1 MTPKFFEFI
10 NNETKNIELSM
21 LSLDRDIT
29 ILNKLY
35 FGTIES
41 VPTMNWKEIRS
52 LVVVYMLS
60 KLRE

>member
-41 VPTMNWKEIRS
+41 VPTMN
-52 LVVVYMLS
+52 
-60 KLRE
+60 